1 MMAITHAAISAA
13 AVGLSL
19 SSVDPLVLAVAIG
32 ASQIPDIDTSTS
44 SIGQI
49 LWPISRWI
57 EKRYPHRSVTHSLIF
72 TVVLG
77 LISLGLWWQYQI
89 DVKVAIALPLGHLVA
104 CFSDTFTKAGVQ
116 LFWPSPL
123 WCVFGLNPK
132 RRLTTG
138 GAGEYWVL
146 VVAVGAIVVNVGLI
160 NGGGLGQF
168 TAESLGLRSGI
179 LENYQQNANNKEVFA
194 LVEGTFFADSSPA
207 NGKYF
212 ILSQIGNEFILL
224 DRAGGIYQTGIGAQI
239 SASRINTEVG
249 STSLRQILPLTFAEE
264 EILPKLVS
272 IAQSHPKALIL
283 ITGQLT
289 IDSPEEISIFPK
301 PGQLETL
308 KLAGNQLIFNHCPL
322 SQILDK
328 ISLQFGS
335 GNLELKIISPSP
347 KL

>member
-1 MMAITHAAISAA
+1 MLAITHAAISAS
-13 AVGLSL
+13 AVGLAL
-19 SSVDPLVLAVAIG
+19 STIDPAVLAVAIA

-72 TVVLG
+72 TAALG
-77 LISLGLWWQYQI
+77 LISFGLWWRYQI
-89 DVKVAIALPLGHLVA
+89 DAKVAIALPLGHIVA

-138 GAGEYWVL
+138 GTGEYWVL
-146 VVAVGAIVVNVGLI
+146 VGAVAAIAINFGLI

-179 LENYQQNANNKEVFA
+179 LENFQQNANNKEVFA
-194 LVEGTFFADSSPA
+194 LVQGTFLADSSTA
-207 NGKYF
+207 DGRYF
-212 ILSQIGNEFILL
+212 ILSQAGNEFILMN
-224 DRAGGIYQTGIGAQI
+224 RSGIYQTGLAGQI
-239 SASRINTEVG
+239 SATRINTELG
-249 STSLRQILPLTFAEE
+249 QPSLRQILPLTFAEE

-283 ITGQLT
+283 VTGAIT
-289 IDSPEEISIFPK
+289 IDSPEEVSIAPK
-301 PGQLETL
+301 PGQLETV
-308 KLAGNQLIFNHCPL
+308 KLAGNQLVFNHCPL
-322 SQILDK
+322 PQIINK

-335 GNLELKIISPSP
+335 GSLELKIISPSP
-347 KL
+347 RL

>member
-13 AVGLSL
+13 VVGLSL
-19 SSVDPLVLAVAIG
+19 STVDPAILAVAIG

-49 LWPISRWI
+49 LWPVSRWI

-72 TVVLG
+72 TAALG
-77 LISLGLWWQYQI
+77 LISLGLWWRYQI
-89 DVKVAIALPLGHLVA
+89 DVKAAIALPLGHLVA

-138 GAGEYWVL
+138 GTGEYWVL
-146 VVAVGAIVVNVGLI
+146 VVAVAAIAINIGLI

-168 TAESLGLRSGI
+168 TAESLGLRGGI

-194 LVEGTFFADSSPA
+194 IIEGSFLADSSNA
-207 NGKYF
+207 SGKYF
-212 ILSQIGNEFILL
+212 ILSQVGNEFILL
-224 DRAGGIYQTGIGAQI
+224 NRSGIYQTGMGAQI
-239 SASRINTEVG
+239 TAKRVNTEVG
-249 STSLRQILPLTFAEE
+249 QASLRQILPLTFAEE
-264 EILPKLVS
+264 EILPKLLAVV
-272 IAQSHPKALIL
+272 AAHPKALIL
-283 ITGQLT
+283 LTGQVT
-289 IDSPEEISIFPK
+289 IDSPEEISILPK
-301 PGQLETL
+301 PGQLEVV

-328 ISLQFGS
+328 LSLQFGS
-335 GNLELKIISPSP
+335 GNLELKIVTPSP

>member
-19 SSVDPLVLAVAIG
+19 GSVDPLVLAVAIG

-44 SIGQI
+44 LIGQI

-72 TVVLG
+72 TVALG
-77 LISLGLWWQYQI
+77 LISFGIWWRYQI
-89 DVKVAIALPLGHLVA
+89 DVKIVIALPLGHLVA

-138 GAGEYWVL
+138 GTGEYWVL
-146 VVAVGAIVVNVGLI
+146 VAAVAAIAVNVGLI

-168 TAESLGLRSGI
+168 TAESLNLRSGI

-194 LVEGTFFADSSPA
+194 IVEGSFLADSSNA
-207 NGKYF
+207 SGKYF

-224 DRAGGIYQTGIGAQI
+224 NRSGIYQTGVGAQI
-239 SASRINTEVG
+239 LATRINTEIG
-249 STSLRQILPLTFAEE
+249 QPSLRQILPLTFADE
-264 EILPKLVS
+264 EILPKLVL

-283 ITGQLT
+283 LTGELT
-289 IDSPEEISIFPK
+289 IDSPEELSILPK
-301 PGQLETL
+301 PGQLEVV
-308 KLAGNQLIFNHCPL
+308 KLMGNQLVFNHCPL

-328 ISLQFGS
+328 LSLQFGS

-347 KL
+347 RL

>member
-19 SSVDPLVLAVAIG
+19 GTIDPAVLAVAIG

-57 EKRYPHRSVTHSLIF
+57 EKRYPHRSLTHSLIF
-72 TVVLG
+72 TAALS
-77 LISLGLWWQYQI
+77 LISFGIWWRYQI
-89 DVKVAIALPLGHLVA
+89 DMKVAIALPLGHLVA

-146 VVAVGAIVVNVGLI
+146 VAAVGAIAVNIGLI

-179 LENYQQNANNKEVFA
+179 LENYQQNANSKEVFA
-194 LVEGTFFADSSPA
+194 IVEGSFLADSSNA
-207 NGKYF
+207 SGKYF
-212 ILSQIGNEFILL
+212 ILSQTGNEFILMN
-224 DRAGGIYQTGIGAQI
+224 RSGIYQTGMGAQI
-239 SASRINTEVG
+239 TAKRINTEVG
-249 STSLRQILPLTFAEE
+249 QASLRQILPLAFAEE
-264 EILPKLVS
+264 EILPKLLA
-272 IAQSHPKALIL
+272 IAEAHPKALIL
-283 ITGQLT
+283 LTGQVT

-301 PGQLETL
+301 PGQLEVV
-308 KLAGNQLIFNHCPL
+308 KLAGNQLVFNHCPL
-322 SQILDK
+322 SEILDK

-347 KL
+347 RL

>member
-19 SSVDPLVLAVAIG
+19 STIDPAVLAVAIG

-72 TVVLG
+72 TAALALVSFGV
-77 LISLGLWWQYQI
+77 WWRYQI
-89 DVKVAIALPLGHLVA
+89 DMKVAIALPLGHIVA

-138 GAGEYWVL
+138 GTGEYWVL
-146 VVAVGAIVVNVGLI
+146 VGAVAAIAINVGLI

-179 LENYQQNANNKEVFA
+179 LENFQQNANNKEVFA
-194 LVEGTFFADSSPA
+194 IVEGSFFADSSNA
-207 NGKYF
+207 SGKYF

-224 DRAGGIYQTGIGAQI
+224 NRSGIYQTGTGAQI
-239 SASRINTEVG
+239 TATRVNTEIG
-249 STSLRQILPLTFAEE
+249 RASLRQILPLTFVEE
-264 EILPKLVS
+264 EILPKLV
-272 IAQSHPKALIL
+272 AVAAAHPKALIL
-283 ITGQLT
+283 LTGQVT
-289 IDSPEEISIFPK
+289 IDSPEEVLIAPK
-301 PGQLETL
+301 PGQLEVV
-308 KLAGNQLIFNHCPL
+308 KLAGNQLVFNHCPL
-322 SQILDK
+322 SQTLDK
-328 ISLQFGS
+328 LSLQFGS

-347 KL
+347 SL

>member
-19 SSVDPLVLAVAIG
+19 GTIDPAVLAVAIG

-44 SIGQI
+44 LIGQI

-72 TVVLG
+72 TAALA
-77 LISLGLWWQYQI
+77 LISFGVWWKYQI
-89 DVKVAIALPLGHLVA
+89 DVKVAIALSLGHLVA

-138 GAGEYWVL
+138 GTGEYWVL
-146 VVAVGAIVVNVGLI
+146 VGAVAAIAINFGLI

-168 TAESLGLRSGI
+168 TAESLGLRSGL
-179 LENYQQNANNKEVFA
+179 LENFQQNANNKEVFA
-194 LVEGTFFADSSPA
+194 LVEGTFFADSSSA
-207 NGKYF
+207 TGRYF
-212 ILSQIGNEFILL
+212 ILSQAGNEFILL
-224 DRAGGIYQTGIGAQI
+224 NRSGIYQTGVGAQI
-239 SASRINTEVG
+239 STTRINTELG
-249 STSLRQILPLTFAEE
+249 QPSLRQILPLTFAEE

-283 ITGQLT
+283 ATGAIT
-289 IDSPEEISIFPK
+289 IDSPEEVPITPT
-301 PGQLETL
+301 PGQLEVI
-308 KLAGNQLIFNHCPL
+308 KLTGNQLVLNHCPL
-322 SQILDK
+322 QKILNK
-328 ISLQFGS
+328 LSLQFGS

-347 KL
+347 RL

>member
-19 SSVDPLVLAVAIG
+19 STVDPLVLAMAIG

-72 TVVLG
+72 TAALG
-77 LISLGLWWQYQI
+77 LISFGLWWRYQI
-89 DVKVAIALPLGHLVA
+89 DAKVAIALPLGHIVA

-138 GAGEYWVL
+138 GTGEYWVL
-146 VVAVGAIVVNVGLI
+146 VGAVAAIAINFGLI
-160 NGGGLGQF
+160 NGGGLSQF

-179 LENYQQNANNKEVFA
+179 LENFQQNANNKEVFA
-194 LVEGTFFADSSPA
+194 IVEGTFLADSSSA
-207 NGKYF
+207 SGRYF
-212 ILSQIGNEFILL
+212 ILSQVGNEFVLL
-224 DRAGGIYQTGIGAQI
+224 NRLGIYQTGVGAQI
-239 SASRINTEVG
+239 SATRINTEVG
-249 STSLRQILPLTFAEE
+249 QPSLRQILPLTFAED

-272 IAQSHPKALIL
+272 IAQAHPKALIL
-283 ITGQLT
+283 ITGQIT
-289 IDSPEEISIFPK
+289 IDSPEEVSIMPK
-301 PGQLETL
+301 PGQLETV
-308 KLAGNQLIFNHCPL
+308 KVMGNQLVFNHCPL

-328 ISLQFGS
+328 LSLQFGS
-335 GNLELKIISPSP
+335 GSLELKIISPSP
-347 KL
+347 RL

>member
-13 AVGLSL
+13 VVGLSL
-19 SSVDPLVLAVAIG
+19 STIDPAILAVAIA

-44 SIGQI
+44 LIGQI

-72 TVVLG
+72 TVALG
-77 LISLGLWWQYQI
+77 LISFGLWWQSQI
-89 DVKVAIALPLGHLVA
+89 DMKVAIALPLGHLVA

-146 VVAVGAIVVNVGLI
+146 VVAVAAVVANVALI

-194 LVEGTFFADSSPA
+194 IVEGSFLADSSNA
-207 NGKYF
+207 SGKYF
-212 ILSQIGNEFILL
+212 ILSQVGNEFVLL
-224 DRAGGIYQTGIGAQI
+224 NRLGIYQTGMGAQI
-239 SASRINTEVG
+239 TTTRINTELG
-249 STSLRQILPLTFAEE
+249 QASLRQILPLTFTEE
-264 EILPKLVS
+264 EILPKLV
-272 IAQSHPKALIL
+272 AVAAAHPKALIL

-301 PGQLETL
+301 PGQLEVA
-308 KLAGNQLIFNHCPL
+308 KLAGNQLVFNHCPL

-328 ISLQFGS
+328 LSLQFGS

-347 KL
+347 RL

>member
-19 SSVDPLVLAVAIG
+19 STIDPTVLAVAIA

-57 EKRYPHRSVTHSLIF
+57 EKRYPHRSITHSLIF
-72 TVVLG
+72 TAALG
-77 LISLGLWWQYQI
+77 LISFGIWWRHQI
-89 DVKVAIALPLGHLVA
+89 DVKVAIALPLGHLVS

-138 GAGEYWVL
+138 GTGEYWVL
-146 VVAVGAIVVNVGLI
+146 VAAIAAIAINFGLI

-179 LENYQQNANNKEVFA
+179 LENFQQNANNKEVFA
-194 LVEGTFFADSSPA
+194 IVEGSFLADSSNA
-207 NGKYF
+207 SGKYF
-212 ILSQIGNEFILL
+212 ILSQVGNEFVLL
-224 DRAGGIYQTGIGAQI
+224 NRSGIYQTGMGAQI
-239 SASRINTEVG
+239 TATRINTEVG
-249 STSLRQILPLTFAEE
+249 QASLRQILPLTFAEE
-264 EILPKLVS
+264 EILPKLV
-272 IAQSHPKALIL
+272 AVAGAHPKALIL
-283 ITGQLT
+283 LTGQLT

-301 PGQLETL
+301 PGQLEIV

-322 SQILDK
+322 PQILDK
-328 ISLQFGS
+328 LSLQFGS

-347 KL
+347 RL

>member
-19 SSVDPLVLAVAIG
+19 STIDPAVLAVAIG

-57 EKRYPHRSVTHSLIF
+57 EKRYPHRSITHSLIF
-72 TVVLG
+72 TAALG
-77 LISLGLWWQYQI
+77 LISFGFWWRYQF
-89 DVKVAIALPLGHLVA
+89 DVKLAIALPLGHIVA

-138 GAGEYWVL
+138 GTGEYWVL
-146 VVAVGAIVVNVGLI
+146 VGAVAAIAINFGLI

-168 TAESLGLRSGI
+168 TAESLGLRSGL
-179 LENYQQNANNKEVFA
+179 LENFQQNANSKEVFA
-194 LVEGTFFADSSPA
+194 LVEGTFLADSSSA
-207 NGKYF
+207 SGRYF
-212 ILSQIGNEFILL
+212 ILSQAGNEFILL
-224 DRAGGIYQTGIGAQI
+224 NQSGIYQTGVGAQI
-239 SASRINTEVG
+239 TATRINTELG
-249 STSLRQILPLTFAEE
+249 QPSLRQILPLTFSEE

-289 IDSPEEISIFPK
+289 IDSPEEVSIFPK
-301 PGQLETL
+301 PGQLETA
-308 KLAGNQLIFNHCPL
+308 KLMGNQVIFNYCPL

-328 ISLQFGS
+328 LSLQFGS
-335 GNLELKIISPSP
+335 GNLELKIFTPSP

>member
-13 AVGLSL
+13 AIGLSL
-19 SSVDPLVLAVAIG
+19 STIDPMVLAVAIG

-57 EKRYPHRSVTHSLIF
+57 EKRYPHRSVTHSLVF
-72 TVVLG
+72 TAALG
-77 LISLGLWWQYQI
+77 LISFGVWWWYQI
-89 DVKVAIALPLGHLVA
+89 DMKVAIALPLGHLVA

-146 VVAVGAIVVNVGLI
+146 VAAVAAIAVNVGLI

-194 LVEGTFFADSSPA
+194 SVQGTFLADSSNA

-212 ILSQIGNEFILL
+212 ILSQIGNEFVLL
-224 DRAGGIYQTGIGAQI
+224 NRSGIYETGVNGQI
-239 SASRINTEVG
+239 AATKINTEVG
-249 STSLRQILPLTFAEE
+249 QPSLRQILPLIFTEE
-264 EILPKLVS
+264 EILPKLV
-272 IAQSHPKALIL
+272 AVAAAHPKALIL
-283 ITGQLT
+283 LTGQLT

-301 PGQLETL
+301 PGQLEIV
-308 KLAGNQLIFNHCPL
+308 KLIGNQLVFNHCPL

-335 GNLELKIISPSP
+335 GNLELKIITPSP

>member
-1 MMAITHAAISAA
+1 MMAVTHCAISAA
-13 AVGLSL
+13 AVGLCT
-19 SSVDPLVLAVAIG
+19 SSIDPVVLAVAIA

-57 EKRYPHRSVTHSLIF
+57 EKRYPHRSVTHSFIF
-72 TVVLG
+72 TAALAV
-77 LISLGLWWQYQI
+77 ISIALRWRYQI
-89 DVKVAIALPLGHLVA
+89 DMKVAIALPLGHLVA

-138 GAGEYWVL
+138 GTGEYWVL
-146 VVAVGAIVVNVGLI
+146 VGAVVAIGINVAL
-160 NGGGLGQF
+160 NNSGGLSQL

-179 LENYQQNANNKEVFA
+179 IETYQRNASNKQVFA
-194 LVEGTFFADSSPA
+194 IVEGTFIADSSSA
-207 NGKYF
+207 SGKYF
-212 ILSQIGNEFILL
+212 IISQVANEFVLL
-224 DRAGGIYQTGIGAQI
+224 NRSGIYQTGATHQIDASKVTTEIGAPAQQQ
-239 SASRINTEVG
+239 V
-249 STSLRQILPLTFAEE
+249 LPLSFAEE

-283 ITGQLT
+283 LSGQVT
-289 IDSPEEISIFPK
+289 IDSPEEVSIVPK
-301 PGQLETL
+301 PGQLETV
-308 KLAGNQLIFNHCPL
+308 KLSANQLVFNYCPL
-322 SQILDK
+322 PQILDK
-328 ISLQFGS
+328 LNLQFGS
-335 GNLELKIISPSP
+335 GNIELKIITPAP

>member
-1 MMAITHAAISAA
+1 MAVTHAAISAA

-19 SSVDPLVLAVAIG
+19 GTVDPLVLAVAIG

-72 TVVLG
+72 TIALG
-77 LISLGLWWQYQI
+77 VISIALWWKYQI
-89 DVKVAIALPLGHLVA
+89 DVKIAIALPLGHLVA

-123 WCVFGLNPK
+123 WCVCGLNPK

-138 GAGEYWVL
+138 GPGEYWVL
-146 VVAVGAIVVNVGLI
+146 LGAVIAIGI
-160 NGGGLGQF
+160 NIALHNSGGLTQL

-179 LENYQQNANNKEVFA
+179 VDTYQQNASSKQVWANI
-194 LVEGTFFADSSPA
+194 EGTFIADSSDA
-207 NGKYF
+207 SGKYF
-212 ILSQIGNEFILL
+212 IISQAGNEFVLL
-224 DRAGGIYQTGIGAQI
+224 SRSGIYQTGATHQI
-239 SASRINTEVG
+239 DARKLTTEVG
-249 STSLRQILPLTFAEE
+249 VSAQQQILPLTFAEE

-272 IAQSHPKALIL
+272 IAQSHPQALIL
-283 ITGQLT
+283 ISGQLT
-289 IDSPEEISIFPK
+289 IDSPEEIAIAPK
-301 PGQLETL
+301 PGQLEVT

-328 ISLQFGS
+328 LNLQFGS
-335 GNLELKIISPSP
+335 GNLELKIVTPAP
-347 KL
+347 KI

>member
-1 MMAITHAAISAA
+1 MAVTHAAISAA
-13 AVGLSL
+13 TVGLSL
-19 SSVDPLVLAVAIG
+19 STVDPIVLAVAIA

-72 TVVLG
+72 TAALG
-77 LISLGLWWQYQI
+77 LISFGVWWRYQI
-89 DVKVAIALPLGHLVA
+89 DVKVAIALPLGHLMA

-138 GAGEYWVL
+138 GTGEYWVL
-146 VVAVGAIVVNVGLI
+146 VAAVAAIVANVALI

-168 TAESLGLRSGI
+168 TAESLGLRGGI

-194 LVEGTFFADSSPA
+194 IVEGSFLADLSNAS
-207 NGKYF
+207 GKYF
-212 ILSQIGNEFILL
+212 ILSQVGNEFVLL
-224 DRAGGIYQTGIGAQI
+224 NQSGIYQTGMGAQI
-239 SASRINTEVG
+239 TATRINTKLG
-249 STSLRQILPLTFAEE
+249 QTSLRQILPLTFTEE
-264 EILPKLVS
+264 EILPKLVAV
-272 IAQSHPKALIL
+272 AQAHPKALIL
-283 ITGQLT
+283 LTGQVS

-301 PGQLETL
+301 PGQLETV
-308 KLAGNQLIFNHCPL
+308 KLMGNQLVFNHCPL

-335 GNLELKIISPSP
+335 GNLELKIITPSP

>member
-19 SSVDPLVLAVAIG
+19 GTVDPLVLAVAIG

-72 TVVLG
+72 TAALG
-77 LISLGLWWQYQI
+77 LISFGLWWRYQI
-89 DVKVAIALPLGHLVA
+89 DIKLAIALPLGHIVA

-138 GAGEYWVL
+138 GPGEYWVL
-146 VVAVGAIVVNVGLI
+146 VAAVAAIAINFGLI

-168 TAESLGLRSGI
+168 TAESLNLRSGI
-179 LENYQQNANNKEVFA
+179 LGNYQQNANNKEVFA
-194 LVEGTFFADSSPA
+194 VVEGTFFADSSNA
-207 NGKYF
+207 SGKYF
-212 ILSQIGNEFILL
+212 ILAQVGNEFVLL
-224 DRAGGIYQTGIGAQI
+224 NRSGIYQTGVGAQI
-239 SASRINTEVG
+239 SASRINSEVG
-249 STSLRQILPLTFAEE
+249 QPSLRQILPLTFAEE
-264 EILPKLVS
+264 EVLPKLLAV
-272 IAQSHPKALIL
+272 ATAHPKALIL

-289 IDSPEEISIFPK
+289 IDSPEEVSIFPK
-301 PGQLETL
+301 PGQLEVA